1 MVSSVKVYAIMKEKN
16 KNGEK
21 VDRKSKNGRRKR
33 IKQLDRVKRFLA
45 TFATTLAKVSADLI

>member
-33 IKQLDRVKRFLA
+33 IKQLDRVKQILVAIQRF
-45 TFATTLAKVSADLI
+45 